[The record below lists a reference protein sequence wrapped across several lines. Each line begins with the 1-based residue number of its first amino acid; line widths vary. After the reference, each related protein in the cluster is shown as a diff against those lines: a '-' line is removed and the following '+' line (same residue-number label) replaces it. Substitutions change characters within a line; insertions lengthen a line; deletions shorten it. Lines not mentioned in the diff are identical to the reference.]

1 MLTKSRS
8 RTRDSLETVGNE
20 GRCYGGGLIDRLR
33 SFARKAD
40 ATLDLIFK
48 NVEFLGR
55 WKVSLATTILI
66 VLIAIG
72 VRYYYSFV
80 TGYIVPDEAWYYNTF
95 VLDRMPISSYRE
107 VFVAIFLLF
116 FGDVHNVWTFLQRG
130 ALYCTIW
137 AVGCVVLF
145 FIILRRL
152 KTPESMSSL
161 LVLSLPLFPVFIVL
175 AAAAVTET
183 LALLMALVGVYFGIR
198 HVQRGRIVDGL
209 VSILFFFLAYRVRE
223 PYLLFVVGQLI
234 FFLVLSLRRRAVG
247 SVLVYAVLVAAI
259 FPVPVQLEPLTFA
272 QPVYALVRNL
282 MSGTYQAPI
291 LNASFI
297 VPIRLVWHTDLP
309 RAVVTA
315 LGYGF
320 NPLFALFAV
329 FSLLMLGFGLYQ
341 KRSSVVLFLVLNAVL
356 SFGASVAP
364 ISLFLGAFALSDA
377 TSAMIRTTHA
387 SLPCIAGF
395 PSLYR
400 QLGTK
405 RVAALTII
413 AVIVCSTQ
421 LGLFAAAFQRTLSV
435 EPVDRLS
442 LDYRAPYY
450 RMYLLARNS
459 GRTLVFGGW
468 HMRGIRMYME
478 MLPNVVLVPVG
489 EQRGVQILNE
499 TRFQALIEQDW
510 DAIFLYDDWVTIS
523 VPSMI
528 EIYPQYYSEILRSK
542 QYPGY
547 TIQTLW
553 VDGESYALR
562 MVRDSGAGSLSNVD
576 IGCQSCTSI
585 LSARSWPSE
594 PMSRAIVYEQAP
606 SRVRLGL
613 CHEQAGSSIG

>member
-1 MLTKSRS
+1 
-8 RTRDSLETVGNE
+8 V
-20 GRCYGGGLIDRLR
+20 
-33 SFARKAD
+33 
-40 ATLDLIFK
+40 IFR

-72 VRYYYSFV
+72 ARYYYSFV

-95 VLDRMPISSYRE
+95 VLDRMPITSYRE
-107 VFVAIFLLF
+107 VFVATFLFF
-116 FGDVHNVWTFLQRG
+116 FGDVHNVWMFLQRG
-130 ALYCTIW
+130 ALYCSIW

-145 FIILRRL
+145 FMILRRL
-152 KTPESMSSL
+152 KTPESTSSL
-161 LVLSLPLFPVFIVL
+161 LILSLPLFPVFIVL

-198 HVQRGRIVDGL
+198 HVQGWRIVDGL

-234 FFLVLSLRRRAVG
+234 FFLILSLRRRAVG
-247 SVLVYAVLVAAI
+247 SGLVYAALFVVV
-259 FPVPVQLEPLTFA
+259 FPVPVQLDPLTFA
-272 QPVYALVRNL
+272 QPVYALIRNL

-309 RAVVTA
+309 RAVITA

-329 FSLLMLGFGLYQ
+329 FSLLTLSFGLYQ
-341 KRSSVVLFLVLNAVL
+341 EKSSVVLFLLLNAVL

-377 TSAMIRTTHA
+377 TSAIIRTTHA

-400 QLGTK
+400 RIGTR

-450 RMYLLARNS
+450 RMYLLARDS
-459 GRTLVFGGW
+459 GKTLVLGGL

-478 MLPNVVLVPVG
+478 MLPNVTLVPLG
-489 EQRGVQILNE
+489 NDLNE
-499 TRFQALIEQDW
+499 TQFRNLLEQGW
-510 DAIFLYDDWVTIS
+510 DAIFLYDDWVTIA

-528 EIYPQYYSEILRSK
+528 GAYPQFYSEILRSM

-562 MVRDSGAGSLSNVD
+562 MVKDSDAELGSAPQRGQIYTSPLSVFCKHFFD
-576 IGCQSCTSI
+576 GI
-585 LSARSWPSE
+585 
-594 PMSRAIVYEQAP
+594 RAIQ
-606 SRVRLGL
+606 G
-613 CHEQAGSSIG
+613 G

>member
-1 MLTKSRS
+1 LLTKSRS
-8 RTRDSLETVGNE
+8 RTRDSLETAVNE
-20 GRCYGGGLIDRLR
+20 GPCYGGGLIDRLR
-33 SFARKAD
+33 SSARKAD
-40 ATLDLIFK
+40 ATLDVIFR

-72 VRYYYSFV
+72 ARYYYSFV

-95 VLDRMPISSYRE
+95 VLDRMPITSYRE
-107 VFVAIFLLF
+107 VFVATFLFF
-116 FGDVHNVWTFLQRG
+116 FGDVHNVWMFLQRG
-130 ALYCTIW
+130 ALYCSIW

-145 FIILRRL
+145 FMILRRL
-152 KTPESMSSL
+152 KTPESTSSL
-161 LVLSLPLFPVFIVL
+161 LILSLPLFPVFIVL

-198 HVQRGRIVDGL
+198 HVQGWRIVDGL

-234 FFLVLSLRRRAVG
+234 FFLILSLRRRAVG
-247 SVLVYAVLVAAI
+247 SGLVYAALFVVV
-259 FPVPVQLEPLTFA
+259 FPVPVQLDPLTFA
-272 QPVYALVRNL
+272 QPVYALIRNL

-309 RAVVTA
+309 RAVITA

-329 FSLLMLGFGLYQ
+329 FSLLTLSFGLYQ
-341 KRSSVVLFLVLNAVL
+341 EKSSVVLFLLLNAVL

-377 TSAMIRTTHA
+377 TSAIIRTTHA

-400 QLGTK
+400 RIGTR

-450 RMYLLARNS
+450 RMYLLARDS
-459 GRTLVFGGW
+459 GKTLVLGGL

-478 MLPNVVLVPVG
+478 MLPNVTLVPLG
-489 EQRGVQILNE
+489 NDLNE
-499 TRFQALIEQDW
+499 TQFRNLLEQGW
-510 DAIFLYDDWVTIS
+510 DAIFLYDDWVTIA

-528 EIYPQYYSEILRSK
+528 GAYPQFYSEILRSM

-562 MVRDSGAGSLSNVD
+562 MVKDSDAELGSAPQRGQIYTSPLSVFCKHFFD
-576 IGCQSCTSI
+576 GI
-585 LSARSWPSE
+585 
-594 PMSRAIVYEQAP
+594 RAIQ
-606 SRVRLGL
+606 G
-613 CHEQAGSSIG
+613 G